1 MKLRLT
7 KFEVNEEALSKDLNF
22 FFSFPLEKIDQ
33 FLRDAGKDSHST
45 NSSYLR
51 KKAQEIFGIDDEKAK
66 NMRSTVRF
74 LAQMLYPE
82 RLPSEEIA
90 KDLAQLGIPEEKTVA
105 FVNFYNQLPLTIK
118 EELRFGAMIAQLDSV
133 VPHWRMADY
142 SKDLKTVYEGD
153 EIIALLPTV
162 TLKLTVGPIS
172 GDEEENEVIEI
183 EMFMDEIEVLFNSLK
198 REFDQHTLGI
208 DQMGLKVGK
217 LIATRPKG
225 EK

>member
-1 MKLRLT
+1 
-7 KFEVNEEALSKDLNF
+7 
-22 FFSFPLEKIDQ
+22 
-33 FLRDAGKDSHST
+33 
-45 NSSYLR
+45 
-51 KKAQEIFGIDDEKAK
+51 
-66 NMRSTVRF
+66 
-74 LAQMLYPE
+74 
-82 RLPSEEIA
+82 LPSEEIA